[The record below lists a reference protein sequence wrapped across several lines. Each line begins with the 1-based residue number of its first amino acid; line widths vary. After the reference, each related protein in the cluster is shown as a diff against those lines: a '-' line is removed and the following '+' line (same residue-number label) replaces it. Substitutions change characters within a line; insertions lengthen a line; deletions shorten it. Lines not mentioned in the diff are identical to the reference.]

1 MLHALGVSRIALLSN
16 NPDKARQLRR
26 CGITVVEQLPTG
38 VHVSAANHH
47 YLETK
52 ARRGRH
58 TIELPS
64 LLAPRSNDTRSVE
77 SGASAVPWEGT

>member
-1 MLHALGVSRIALLSN
+1 MLHALGISRIALLSN
-16 NPDKARQLRR
+16 NPDKTRQLRHF
-26 CGITVVEQLPTG
+26 GITVVEQLPTG

-58 TIELPS
+58 TLELPS
-64 LLAPRSNDTRSVE
+64 LLGLRSNDPRSAE
-77 SGASAVPWEGT
+77 SGASAVPREAT